1 MSPLQKQRLEESAIR
16 FILRRLANRL
26 FPARTI
32 GMPPIPGKTTKDGI
46 MASTTLRMPFMDR
59 LRAVLCGE
67 IQITVMVAC
76 EQSPKNSVANIN
88 FHFLPPFIGSSKPEN
103 ISQNYPSTRNSI

>member
-16 FILRRLANRL
+16 FICRRLANWM
-26 FPARTI
+26 FPAKAI
-32 GMPPIPGKTTKDGI
+32 GIPPIPGKTAKDGI

-59 LRAVLCGE
+59 LRAVICGE

-88 FHFLPPFIGSSKPEN
+88 FHFLPPFIGGSKPEN
-103 ISQNYPSTRNSI
+103 NQPELPLN